1 MFVVHKSEIEGVTQM
16 KKVNVKK
23 LFIELG
29 CVAAVGLVI
38 SVILT
43 FVFFGFDTPR
53 HFLNGLSGIGLMT
66 EFFIVLGWFMFFEDP
81 FLTRKAYKTL
91 NRDITN
97 AGLYHY
103 SEFESKNSIIC
114 IDEAQGKIAVV
125 FKRNY
130 DELQVVDAKDVTN
143 IKADYVRGPLGGAT
157 ATYFRFIYNNT
168 NVRAYTFW
176 SNQVYR
182 LKSSEIMEGI
192 SKADA
197 YCDILKRA
205 QGVM

>member
-1 MFVVHKSEIEGVTQM
+1 M
-16 KKVNVKK
+16 KKVSGKK
-23 LFIELG
+23 LLIELG
-29 CVAAVGLVI
+29 SVAVVGLVI

-43 FVFFGFDTPR
+43 FVILGFDTPK
-53 HFLNGLSGIGLMT
+53 HFLNGLSGIGIMT
-66 EFFIVLGWFMFFEDP
+66 EFCCFLGWFLFFEDP

-114 IDEAQGKIAVV
+114 IDEAQGKIAVI

-130 DELQVVDAKDVTN
+130 DELQVIDAKDVTD

-157 ATYFRFIYNNT
+157 ATYFRFIYKNT

-176 SNQVYR
+176 SNQAYT

-205 QGVM
+205 QGVMQK